1 MPDGRARNPR
11 VVYAVPGDVFDEA
24 ARETILYSEFTPAQ
38 AKGVPMPCTIGMM
51 VRYTIKDASSA
62 EYPELTTFVKN
73 TKAKAEAGDPRAQLV
88 YGMVVSGL
96 PQLKQTRAEGMPWI
110 LKAAQSG
117 LPTAQFMVGY
127 SALQGWGCE
136 CDEPKGLVWLHKAAA
151 ADQSDAQVVLAN
163 YLLRGDPGPE
173 EIDKALTWL
182 ERAAASGNRDGKF
195 YLAGL
200 LAAGVDAS
208 KRDPQRALKVLKEVM
223 RDVDVDPTAF
233 EIRAAANAMIGK
245 FPEAQKDQAKAL
257 RMAQKL
263 GWETAS
269 VQGRLIAYQANK
281 PWTGDLFAF

>member
-1 MPDGRARNPR
+1 
-11 VVYAVPGDVFDEA
+11 
-24 ARETILYSEFTPAQ
+24 
-38 AKGVPMPCTIGMM
+38 
-51 VRYTIKDASSA
+51 
-62 EYPELTTFVKN
+62 
-73 TKAKAEAGDPRAQLV
+73 
-88 YGMVVSGL
+88 MVVSGL

-173 EIDKALTWL
+173 EVDKALTWL

-269 VQGRLIAYQANK
+269 VQGRLTAYQANK